1 MPPCIGLGF
10 GELGFYSSSRKA
22 AALSYLGQYLLA
34 LIPQSKALLLRNAC
48 IGDAQVPLFVRTASC
63 RVKSCSPALK
73 QCRSP
78 LLFQLVLFPLQT
90 SEWSGQK
97 SLALKE
103 DCEVVCSI
111 CSGRQEQRRLV
122 LQLPRQCQGELC
134 KGFCRKALHQ
144 LEPPGDVSFGF
155 AAPKAHGR

>member
-1 MPPCIGLGF
+1 MLSALGLSWSVHNPLSPCIGLGF

-34 LIPQSKALLLRNAC
+34 LIPQSKALLLKNAC

-111 CSGRQEQRRLV
+111 CHAHPPSHS
-122 LQLPRQCQGELC
+122 
-134 KGFCRKALHQ
+134 AL
-144 LEPPGDVSFGF
+144 LLILR
-155 AAPKAHGR
+155 AT

>member
-1 MPPCIGLGF
+1 MLSALGLSWSVHNPLCPCIGLGF

-111 CSGRQEQRRLV
+111 CHAHHPSHS
-122 LQLPRQCQGELC
+122 
-134 KGFCRKALHQ
+134 AL
-144 LEPPGDVSFGF
+144 LLILR
-155 AAPKAHGR
+155 AT